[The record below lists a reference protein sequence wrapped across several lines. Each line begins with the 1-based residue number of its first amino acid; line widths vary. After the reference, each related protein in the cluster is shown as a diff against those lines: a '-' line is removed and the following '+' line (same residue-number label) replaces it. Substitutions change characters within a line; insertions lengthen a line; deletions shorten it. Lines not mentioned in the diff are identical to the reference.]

1 MRESILPR
9 MHIRMQDAV
18 LGGIIKHVSDRKMVI
33 ILGEP
38 GEGKTVTAL
47 DFTDQNPD
55 PTYYHKCTANTTM
68 NSMLIFMAN
77 AIGIRIV
84 GGNDELQSRIQRKLR
99 EDPHHCFIFDEA
111 EYLAYG
117 NGAKIDVLRQIY
129 DETSVPIIICGTYV
143 LKDLISGVRK
153 KKVTQTHNR
162 PQIFRR
168 LRKEEFDRIEVSEIH
183 DYLIQLEKQY
193 AIFFEP
199 QVKTALI
206 SRCRDRQSGGLG
218 NFIEILELMISHV
231 RPEWED
237 ISYQIIAE
245 TGRILHDHTEEIQS
259 YTSIKPSRYDS
270 IGNEEEEN
278 IEIVVNAVNVPTTDS
293 KHELI
298 DVSALTTV
306 SLDMALLNDALR
318 HKMSM

>member
-1 MRESILPR
+1 MRESLLPR

-47 DFTDQNPD
+47 DFSDQNPD
-55 PTYYHKCTANTTM
+55 PTYYHKCSANTTM

-117 NGAKIDVLRQIY
+117 NGAKIDVLRQIH
-129 DETSVPIIICGTYV
+129 DETSVPIIICGTYI

-153 KKVTQTHNR
+153 KTVTQTHNR

-199 QVKTALI
+199 QVKNALI

-218 NFIEILELMISHV
+218 NFIEILELIIAHA

-237 ISYQIIAE
+237 ISYQIIEE
-245 TGRILHDHTEEIQS
+245 TGRIFHDHMEEIQS
-259 YTSIKPSRYDS
+259 YTSIKPSKYD
-270 IGNEEEEN
+270 ILENEEETEN
-278 IEIVVNAVNVPTTDS
+278 KDNIVNVPTVDT
-293 KHELI
+293 KREYI
-298 DVSALTTV
+298 NVSALKTATI
-306 SLDMALLNDALR
+306 DMALFNDALR